1 MYLVACHSVWW
12 IWEILIVNFHLKFD
26 VWTSMLSQEHC
37 TTSMKNLEFF
47 FSVSVTN
54 YLSLICASKDHGNCK
69 RHFSFRYFNKDIICF
84 GLDYEYHP
92 FRRDLKDTI
101 CWIVVQFISS
111 SNSDRNMNLTEIVQF
126 MARLQT

>member
-1 MYLVACHSVWW
+1 MYLVACHFVWW

-54 YLSLICASKDHGNCK
+54 YLSLICASKDHGSCN
-69 RHFSFRYFNKDIICF
+69 RHFSFRYFNKDIIWF
-84 GLDYEYHP
+84 GLDYEYHSS
-92 FRRDLKDTI
+92 RRDL
-101 CWIVVQFISS
+101 
-111 SNSDRNMNLTEIVQF
+111 
-126 MARLQT
+126 